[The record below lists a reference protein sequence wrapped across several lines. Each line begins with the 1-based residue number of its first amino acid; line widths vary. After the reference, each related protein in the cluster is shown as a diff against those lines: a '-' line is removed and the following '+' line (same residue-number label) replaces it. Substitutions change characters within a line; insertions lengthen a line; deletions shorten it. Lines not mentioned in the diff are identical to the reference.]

1 MESMYQFISNLPVVT
16 LSTLGLV
23 LFYVV
28 WNVGSSYWKLSDF
41 PGPFW
46 ARFTDFQ
53 RFFWVKTM
61 KAQYIHWDLH
71 QKYGDYVR
79 FGPNTVSLAD
89 PAAIPALYPM
99 RAGFPKVITMMSTEM
114 KP

>member
-1 MESMYQFISNLPVVT
+1 MIAAPDMVAGVPAITFGVVGA
-16 LSTLGLV
+16 LLA
-23 LFYVV
+23 YVV
-28 WNVGSSYWKLSDF
+28 YSRFTSYWRLRDV

-46 ARFTDFQ
+46 AKFTDIQ

-61 KAQYIHWDLH
+61 KAQYIHWDVH
-71 QKYGDYVR
+71 QKYGDVVR

-99 RAGFPKVITMMSTEM
+99 RAGFPKVSFSD
-114 KP
+114 